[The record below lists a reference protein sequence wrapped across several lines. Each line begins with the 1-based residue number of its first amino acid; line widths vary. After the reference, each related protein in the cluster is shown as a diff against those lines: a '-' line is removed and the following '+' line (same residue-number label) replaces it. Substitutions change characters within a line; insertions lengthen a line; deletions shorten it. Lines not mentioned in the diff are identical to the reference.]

1 MFRDFFGNLG
11 IFRSNIGDF
20 LLCIC
25 ENTAWTEQACLENL
39 LSLGHLPYLSGV
51 AKGGRYRGHAP
62 LNFTKTKKNDVKT
75 STHFA
80 YIKHS
85 HEPLQIFF
93 GDATT
98 TCIFPESARILLG
111 AFPN

>member
-1 MFRDFFGNLG
+1 MFRKPAITWPPA
-11 IFRSNIGDF
+11 IFE
-20 LLCIC
+20 C
-25 ENTAWTEQACLENL
+25 
-39 LSLGHLPYLSGV
+39 LSGV

-62 LNFTKTKKNDVKT
+62 LKFTKTEKNDVKT

-93 GDATT
+93 GNAIT
-98 TCIFPESARILLG
+98 TCLFLKVRESC
-111 AFPN
+111 

>member
-1 MFRDFFGNLG
+1 MFRKPAITWPPA
-11 IFRSNIGDF
+11 IFEWRSQGWEVPGP
-20 LLCIC
+20 C
-25 ENTAWTEQACLENL
+25 
-39 LSLGHLPYLSGV
+39 
-51 AKGGRYRGHAP
+51 P
-62 LNFTKTKKNDVKT
+62 LKIYESRKKNDVKT

-98 TCIFPESARILLG
+98 TCLFPEGARILLG
-111 AFPN
+111 AFPD

>member
-1 MFRDFFGNLG
+1 MKGESYNFFCPERL
-11 IFRSNIGDF
+11 
-20 LLCIC
+20 
-25 ENTAWTEQACLENL
+25 AWTEQACLENL

-62 LNFTKTKKNDVKT
+62 LNFTKTEKYDVKT

-80 YIKHS
+80 YIKLYS
-85 HEPLQIFF
+85 ISREPLQIFF
-93 GDATT
+93 GDTTT
-98 TCIFPESARILLG
+98 TCLFPEGARILLG